1 VLGVSILQVSANK
14 GFRQAVAQSVMA
26 CLVLTLLTF
35 VCYRLHLN
43 IATACLL
50 YVIVVVFLAR
60 VGNFA
65 SAVVASIIAALCLA
79 HLAPPAYSFRVGDP
93 LDDVA
98 IAAFLTTSLV
108 IARLVSKLREM
119 RDDIVSS
126 VNRKLIEA
134 EEKERTRIGKDL
146 DHNISQRMTLLALQ
160 LQQLG
165 TDASDQLRKESSEIS
180 TDIRALA
187 QTLYPSN
194 LEYLGL
200 VVTMKAFCRE
210 FAVRHKVEID
220 FGSHDVPSPPPLGIS
235 LPLFRVL
242 QEALDNSAKHSGEQQ
257 FKVELFGTPG
267 TIHLIVSDLGVGF
280 DPKVAMNGNGF
291 GLTSM
296 RDRLKLINGAFSI
309 DSRPKRGTKI
319 HASVPLRE

>member
-1 VLGVSILQVSANK
+1 VAILKIADK
-14 GFRQAVAQSVMA
+14 GFQRAVAQSVIA
-26 CLVLTLLTF
+26 CLVLASLTV

-43 IATACLL
+43 IATAWLL

-60 VGNFA
+60 AGNFA
-65 SAVVASIIAALCLA
+65 SSIVASIIAALCLA
-79 HLAPPAYSFRVGDP
+79 HLAPPAYSFRVDDP

-98 IAAFLTTSLV
+98 ITAFLITSLV

-119 RDDIVSS
+119 RDEAVSS

-146 DHNISQRMTLLALQ
+146 DDNICQRMTLLALQ
-160 LQQLG
+160 LEQLG
-165 TDASDQLRKESSEIS
+165 TGASDQLRKQSLEIS
-180 TDIRALA
+180 TDLQALA
-187 QTLYPSN
+187 HTLYPSK
-194 LEYLGL
+194 LEFLGL
-200 VVTMKAFCRE
+200 VVTMRAFCGE

-220 FGSHDVPSPPPLGIS
+220 FGSHDVPSPPPLEIS
-235 LPLFRVL
+235 LALFRVL
-242 QEALDNSAKHSGEQQ
+242 QEALDNSAKHSGERQ

-267 TIHLIVSDLGVGF
+267 TIHLIVSDPGVGF
-280 DPKVAMNGNGF
+280 DPKVSMKEKGF

-296 RDRLKLINGAFSI
+296 RDRLKMMNGAFSI
-309 DSRPKRGTKI
+309 DSQPKRGTKI

>member
-1 VLGVSILQVSANK
+1 MGILKISANG
-14 GFRQAVAQSVMA
+14 GFQHGVAQSILA
-26 CLVLTLLTF
+26 CLVLTSLTV

-50 YVIVVVFLAR
+50 YIIVVVFLAR
-60 VGNFA
+60 AGNFA
-65 SAVVASIIAALCLA
+65 SSIVASIIAALYLA
-79 HLAPPAYSFRVGDP
+79 YLAPPAYSFRIDDP

-119 RDDIVSS
+119 RDEAVSS

-134 EEKERTRIGKDL
+134 EEKERTRVGKDL

-165 TDASDQLRKESSEIS
+165 TGASDQLRKQSSEIS
-180 TDIRALA
+180 ADIRALA
-187 QTLYPSN
+187 HTLYPSK

-200 VVTMKAFCRE
+200 VETMRAFCGE
-210 FAVRHKVEID
+210 FAVQHKVEID
-220 FGSHDVPSPPPLGIS
+220 FGSHDVPSPPPLEIS
-235 LPLFRVL
+235 LPLLRVL
-242 QEALDNSAKHSGEQQ
+242 QEALDNSAKHSGERQ
-257 FKVELFGTPG
+257 FKVELLGTPG
-267 TIHLIVSDLGVGF
+267 AIHLIVSDPGVGF
-280 DPKVAMNGNGF
+280 DPKVAMKGSGF

-296 RDRLKLINGAFSI
+296 RDRLKLMNGVFSI
-309 DSRPKRGTKI
+309 DSQPKRGTKI
-319 HASVPLRE
+319 RASVPLRE

>member
-1 VLGVSILQVSANK
+1 VDILKIIANK
-14 GFRQAVAQSVMA
+14 GFRHAVAQSVIA
-26 CLVLTLLTF
+26 CLVLTSLTV

-50 YVIVVVFLAR
+50 YIIVVVFLAR
-60 VGNFA
+60 AGNFA
-65 SAVVASIIAALCLA
+65 SSIVASIIAALCLA
-79 HLAPPAYSFRVGDP
+79 HLAPPAYSFRIGDP
-93 LDDVA
+93 LDYVA

-165 TDASDQLRKESSEIS
+165 TNASDQLRKESSEIS

-220 FGSHDVPSPPPLGIS
+220 FGSHDVASPPPLGIS
-235 LPLFRVL
+235 LPLLRVL
-242 QEALDNSAKHSGEQQ
+242 QEALDNSAKHSGERQ

-267 TIHLIVSDLGVGF
+267 AIHLIVSDLGVGF
-280 DPKVAMNGNGF
+280 DPKVAMKGNGF

>member
-1 VLGVSILQVSANK
+1 VNILKIANK
-14 GFRQAVAQSVMA
+14 GFQGTAAQSVIA
-26 CLVLTLLTF
+26 CLVLTSLTV

-43 IATACLL
+43 IATASLL

-60 VGNFA
+60 AGNFA
-65 SAVVASIIAALCLA
+65 SSIVGSIIAALCLA
-79 HLAPPAYSFRVGDP
+79 YLAPPAYSFRVDDP

-98 IAAFLTTSLV
+98 IIAFLITSLV

-119 RDDIVSS
+119 RDEAVSS
-126 VNRKLIEA
+126 VNRKLIDA
-134 EEKERTRIGKDL
+134 EERERTRIGKDL
-146 DHNISQRMTLLALQ
+146 DDNICQRMTLLALQ
-160 LQQLG
+160 LEQLG
-165 TDASDQLRKESSEIS
+165 TGASDQLRKQSLEIS
-180 TDIRALA
+180 SDVQALA
-187 QTLYPSN
+187 HTLYPSK
-194 LEYLGL
+194 LELLGL
-200 VVTMKAFCRE
+200 VVTMRAFCEE